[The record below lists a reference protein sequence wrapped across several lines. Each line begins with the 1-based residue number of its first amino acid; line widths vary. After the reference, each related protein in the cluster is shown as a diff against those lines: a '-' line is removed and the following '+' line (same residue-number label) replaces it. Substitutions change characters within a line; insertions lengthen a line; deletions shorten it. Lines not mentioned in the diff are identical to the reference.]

1 MNQILFA
8 LKGTALFVGVMML
21 LTFSPVHPGGIKFEL
36 EIYQQYLELQE
47 MEVLSKDIT
56 FAYWL
61 ELQQEALVMEK
72 EMENTL
78 EVDESISE

>member
-56 FAYWL
+56 FAY
-61 ELQQEALVMEK
+61 
-72 EMENTL
+72 
-78 EVDESISE
+78 